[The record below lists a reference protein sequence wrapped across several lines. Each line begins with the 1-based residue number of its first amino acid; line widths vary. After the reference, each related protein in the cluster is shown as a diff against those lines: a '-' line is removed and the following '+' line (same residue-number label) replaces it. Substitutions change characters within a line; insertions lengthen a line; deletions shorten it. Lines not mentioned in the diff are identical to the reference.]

1 MKLKIIHLVLIA
13 IALSLPLWLTPGSL
27 TVKPFGP
34 ADVSR
39 LLAFPLL
46 VALFLER
53 ALEVFVNTW
62 RDPQAEKLDLEVK
75 DAQAKLTA
83 APADGSAISAVKTA
97 SQKQIDYR
105 SDTRRMALWSALVMG
120 LVVSAVGVRTLQALV
135 DSASLQ
141 SLGTYQRDAF
151 LLLDVFLTG
160 GLIAGGSEGIHK
172 LTQVYSDFMDATSQK
187 VKSQNG

>member
-1 MKLKIIHLVLIA
+1 MKLKIIHLLLVAL
-13 IALSLPLWLTPGSL
+13 ALSLPLWLTPGSL

-34 ADVSR
+34 GDVSR

-75 DAQAKLTA
+75 DAQAKLAADSTA
-83 APADGSAISAVKTA
+83 TSAVKAATQA
-97 SQKQIDYR
+97 QIDYH
-105 SDTRRMALWSALVMG
+105 SDTRRIALWTALVVG

-141 SLGTYQRDAF
+141 SLGKYQRDAF

-172 LTQVYSDFMDATSQK
+172 LTQVYSDFMDSTSQK
-187 VKSQNG
+187 VKSQNS

>member
-27 TVKPFGP
+27 TVKAFGP

-75 DAQAKLTA
+75 DAQAKLAAASTA
-83 APADGSAISAVKTA
+83 ATISAVKTA
-97 SQKQIDYR
+97 TQAQIDYR
-105 SDTRRMALWSALVMG
+105 SDTRRIALWSALVMG
-120 LVVSAVGVRTLQALV
+120 LVVSAVGVRTLQTLV
-135 DSASLQ
+135 DTASLQ

>member
-27 TVKPFGP
+27 TVKAFGP

-62 RDPQAEKLDLEVK
+62 RDPEAEKLDLEVK
-75 DAQAKLTA
+75 DAEKKLA
-83 APADGSAISAVKTA
+83 AAATDASAITAVKTA
-97 SQKQIDYR
+97 TQAQIDYR
-105 SDTRRMALWSALVMG
+105 SDTRRIALWSALVMG
-120 LVVSAVGVRTLQALV
+120 VVVSAVGVRTLQTLV

-141 SLGTYQRDAF
+141 SLGKFQRDAF

-187 VKSQNG
+187 VKTQNG